1 MALQRER
8 GAGLRRQP
16 ESIPSLQAGHVAELV
31 AELQPLLKGCSVREI
46 QALPPR
52 DLLLIVEPPPTPDG
66 PPILRLRLSASADA
80 ARLHL
85 QQGRVRVHEGP
96 EGPFFK
102 LLNEEL
108 AGASVRRVEQ
118 VRGDR
123 IVRLEFGA
131 TPSGRRRALMA
142 ELVGRHSNLI
152 LVGPEDEVLGVLVPA
167 PTRKAHTPRIVVGQ
181 AWSPPGGKAVGP
193 GADSASLEE
202 VYPEPESLPP
212 GPVKDRGPL
221 SWRVECAVGGAAQIN
236 RQDSLRKK
244 LQSRAQRKLRRAR
257 GLVKGL
263 LKRSSAIEGAE
274 RVQQDGELLKSVVGN
289 LKRGQSSVE
298 VPDWYTEGAPPR
310 ILELDPRR
318 QPAENVQRYFDRH
331 KKLLR
336 GRESLERELQLAQSK
351 VVGLEA
357 LLLAAE
363 DEDQD
368 PVALDAQAVSEGLL
382 DKPQEADPRKRKAP
396 QARRP
401 YLSYQVHGNLEV
413 RVGRTAKDNDD
424 LTFHHARGNDLWMHT
439 ADCPGS
445 HVVLRLERGQE
456 APQEAILEAGM
467 LAVHFSPARQ
477 TGRAQVH
484 VAPVKQVH
492 KPRGAKPGL
501 VTLSGGK
508 TIHIRVQQTRLTEL
522 LRG

>member
-1 MALQRER
+1 M
-8 GAGLRRQP
+8 
-16 ESIPSLQAGHVAELV
+16 AGHMAELV
-31 AELQPLLKGCSVREI
+31 AELQPLLKGCRVREI

-52 DLLLIVEPPPTPDG
+52 DLLLIVEPDPTPDG
-66 PPILRLRLSASADA
+66 PPILRLRISASAQT

-85 QQGRVRVHEGP
+85 QQDRVLAHDGP

-108 AGASVRRVEQ
+108 QGATLRDVQQ
-118 VRGDR
+118 VSGDR

-131 TPSGRRRALMA
+131 TPSKRRRALMA
-142 ELVGRHSNLI
+142 ELVGRHANLI
-152 LVGPEDEVLGVLVPA
+152 LVGPEDEVLAMLVPPPA
-167 PTRKAHTPRIVVGQ
+167 RKAHAPRISVGQ
-181 AWSPPGGKAVGP
+181 TWSPPGGKATGP
-193 GADSASLEE
+193 RADSASL
-202 VYPEPESLPP
+202 VRTYPQPQAPPP
-212 GPVKDRGPL
+212 GPVKDRAPL
-221 SWRVECAVGGAAQIN
+221 SWRVECALGGAAQEH

-244 LQSRAQRKLRRAR
+244 LQSRARRKLSRAR
-257 GLVKGL
+257 SLVKGL
-263 LKRSSAIEGAE
+263 RKRTLAMEGAE
-274 RVQQDGELLKSVVGN
+274 RVRQDGELLKSVLGS
-289 LKRGQSSVE
+289 LKRGQSRVQ
-298 VPDWYTEGAPPR
+298 VPDWFTDGAPLR
-310 ILELDPRR
+310 TLELDPRR
-318 QPAENVQRYFDRH
+318 QPTQNLQRYFERH

-336 GRESLERELQLAQSK
+336 GRDSLQRELRLASEKGQQ
-351 VVGLEA
+351 LEA
-357 LLLAAE
+357 LLSASE
-363 DEDQD
+363 DSDQD
-368 PVALDAQAVSEGLL
+368 PAALDAKAVQDGLL

-396 QARRP
+396 VPRLP
-401 YLSYQVHGNLEV
+401 YLTYRVHGGLEV

-424 LTFHHARGNDLWMHT
+424 LTFRHARGNDLWMHT

-456 APQEAILEAGM
+456 APQEAVLEAGM

-508 TIHIRVQQTRLTEL
+508 TMHVRVQQSRLTEL